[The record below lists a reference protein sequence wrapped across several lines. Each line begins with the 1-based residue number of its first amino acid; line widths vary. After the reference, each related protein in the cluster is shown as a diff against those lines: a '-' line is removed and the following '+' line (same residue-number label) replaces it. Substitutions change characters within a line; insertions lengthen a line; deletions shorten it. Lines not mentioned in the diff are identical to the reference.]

1 MTRPRRDRTLP
12 PLVTLLG
19 SLTLLIFCFAIIF
32 FGARSCVSAQEATQ
46 IRKYVTS
53 ADSTLSDSASVGNE
67 DLQTTLAAAV
77 EDPESLDAASV
88 DRASDATRRGYQ
100 EALRNLEVPSEFE
113 DAHHYMIT
121 ALGIRADATDALAE
135 AAGEDDETFSEA
147 LASAIEDYKL
157 SDVIVLGHYVPASE
171 EALGESGRGDDRGY
185 LYEPEPFMDYE
196 ALGLSTGSAGST
208 RSTTARGASS
218 DANILGSSRDVGIS
232 TVEVA
237 GRPLYPG
244 ADVTLSGSDELIF
257 SVTVTNLAG
266 AVEAGVPVEIILNTR
281 AERQALPATIE
292 RIEPAAA
299 ATVEVRGFR
308 PGEFDET
315 AEVNVRAGPIEQE
328 RNEQDNV
335 LTGTVTFGL

>member
-1 MTRPRRDRTLP
+1 M
-12 PLVTLLG
+12 
-19 SLTLLIFCFAIIF
+19 LLIFCFAIIF

-46 IRKYVTS
+46 VRKYVTS

-67 DLQTTLAAAV
+67 DLQATLAASV
-77 EDPESLDAASV
+77 KGPEDLDAASI
-88 DRASDATRRGYQ
+88 DRAADATRRGYQ
-100 EALRNLEVPSEFE
+100 EALRNPEVPSEFE

-147 LASAIEDYKL
+147 LALAIEDYKL

-171 EALGESGRGDDRGY
+171 EALGESGREDDRGY

-196 ALGLSTGSAGST
+196 VLGLSTGSADSKG
-208 RSTTARGASS
+208 STTARGVPSGS
-218 DANILGSSRDVGIS
+218 DSLSSSRDIGTS
-232 TVEVA
+232 SVEVA

-244 ADVTLSGSDELIF
+244 ADVTLGGSDELIF
-257 SVTVTNLAG
+257 SITVTNLG
-266 AVEAGVPVEIILNTR
+266 GTVEASIPVEVVLNTR

-292 RIEPAAA
+292 RIEPGGAF
-299 ATVEVRGFR
+299 TVEVRGFR

-315 AEVNVRAGPIEQE
+315 AEVNVRAGPIEKE